1 MRHGKRGE
9 WKSSCFRRKR
19 DLRLKPKYYSERKLL
34 LIKGCNYGDFHRFVM
49 KREKEIG
56 REVYGLYIE
65 VTNHKDNIVKGDA
78 HFLLFKDESFDSIFA
93 GEIIEHQIPLSF

>member
-1 MRHGKRGE
+1 
-9 WKSSCFRRKR
+9 
-19 DLRLKPKYYSERKLL
+19 
-34 LIKGCNYGDFHRFVM
+34 M

-65 VTNHKDNIVKGDA
+65 VTNYKDNIVKGDA

-93 GEIIEHQIPLSF
+93 GEVD